1 VPERAPTSALKA
13 FALAVP
19 TAAGLRST
27 YDSPP
32 AAAMAVSAQPW
43 PLSHRASSLPTL
55 PATVVPTFLRGW
67 K

>member
-1 VPERAPTSALKA
+1 MPERAPCSAPKA

-19 TAAGLRST
+19 TAARRRSA

-32 AAAMAVSAQPW
+32 AAMAVSAQPW
-43 PLSHRASSLPTL
+43 PLFLRASSLPTL

-67 K
+67 T

>member
-1 VPERAPTSALKA
+1 MPECAPSSAPKA

-19 TAAGLRST
+19 TAARRRSV

-32 AAAMAVSAQPW
+32 AAMAVSAQPW
-43 PLSHRASSLPTL
+43 SLSHRASSLPTP
-55 PATVVPTFLRGW
+55 PATVVPFLLRGW